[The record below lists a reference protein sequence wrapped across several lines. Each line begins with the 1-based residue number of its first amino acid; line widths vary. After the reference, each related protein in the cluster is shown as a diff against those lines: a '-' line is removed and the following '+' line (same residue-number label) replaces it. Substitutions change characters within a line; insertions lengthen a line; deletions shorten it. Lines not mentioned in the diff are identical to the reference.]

1 MKREDLEALGMTKE
15 QVGAVLDMHHAELD
29 PVQRELDGTKG
40 KLKVANEKLGTHEAT
55 ITKLEGDLKKYDG
68 VDLTAL
74 NKEIEDLKESNRL
87 KDESHAKEI
96 AERDFNDLVEKRIN
110 AASGKNV
117 KAIRALLDIDTLR
130 ESKNQEKDLD
140 AAIKTLTEAEDSSML
155 FGKVEPGEVA
165 RGSFPG
171 AVNNAGGGDVMEAQ
185 MRAAMGL
192 PPVKSEN

>member
-1 MKREDLEALGMTKE
+1 MKREELEALGLTKE
-15 QVGAVLDMHHAELD
+15 QVDKVLDAHHAELD
-29 PVQRELDGTKG
+29 PVQKELEDTKG
-40 KLKVANEKLGTHEAT
+40 ELKVANEKLETHETT

-96 AERDFNDLVEKRIN
+96 ADRDFNNLVEKRIV
-110 AASGKNV
+110 AANGKNL
-117 KAIRALLDIDTLR
+117 KAISALLDLEALR
-130 ESKNQEKDLD
+130 ASKNQEKDLD
-140 AAIKTLTEAEDSSML
+140 EAIKLLTEAEDSSML
-155 FGKVEPGEVA
+155 FGKAEPAEVS

-171 AVNNAGGGDVMEAQ
+171 LLSGSNSGDVFDAQ

-192 PPVKSEN
+192 PPQQTQN

>member
-1 MKREDLEALGMTKE
+1 MKREELEALGMTKE
-15 QVGAVLDMHHAELD
+15 QVGAVLDMHHAEID
-29 PVQRELDGTKG
+29 PVQKELDDTKG
-40 KLKVANEKLGTHEAT
+40 ELEVANEKLGTHEAT

-68 VDLTAL
+68 VDLSAL

-140 AAIKTLTEAEDSSML
+140 AALKALTEAEDSSML
-155 FGKVEPGEVA
+155 FGKAEPGEVA

-171 AVNNAGGGDVMEAQ
+171 MVSGAGSGDVMDAQ
-185 MRAAMGL
+185 MRAVMGL